1 MKVKELEKLLKQ
13 AGWAKEEGAKHTK
26 WTKWTKAGQR
36 PITVPRHKG
45 DVPVGTANSILKAAG
60 LK

>member
-1 MKVKELEKLLKQ
+1 MKVKEIEKMLKQ
-13 AGWAKEEGAKHTK
+13 AGWAKDEGSKHTK
-26 WTKWTKAGQR
+26 WIKEGER

-45 DVPVGTANSILKAAG
+45 DVPIGTANSILKAAG

>member
-13 AGWAKEEGAKHTK
+13 AGWAKEEGAKH
-26 WTKWTKAGQR
+26 TKWTKAGQR

-60 LK
+60 LR